1 MKLGPRRT
9 GCDMAKMLQN
19 KVTSSPTEE
28 PSSTDYEISI
38 KDGIVIGLVLVAND
52 AYEPVAGV
60 RFQPHTW
67 QLRYMA

>member
-19 KVTSSPTEE
+19 KLTTTEE

-38 KDGIVIGLVLVAND
+38 KDGIVIGFMLGLWF
-52 AYEPVAGV
+52 YSLFLMF
-60 RFQPHTW
+60 R
-67 QLRYMA
+67 